1 MKRIRVDEGS
11 IEESSLGVEDSNDLV
26 SSSETPPTSQIS
38 EKPRKKLKQTTLA
51 FQSNINES
59 KTCKLCGMSY
69 LKYLKQDQLLHG
81 EYHTNFVDGL
91 PWLFQGNFLKSIS
104 ITIKKRRQKIN
115 FVAIDTDL
123 IPQIRRVDDV
133 LHMVNQELNAS
144 KGSDS
149 WQKTP
154 GQAILAITN
163 KRVVGIA
170 VTEAINDVKGQ
181 SRWMIHKT
189 QTIVP
194 NQVNTTAKLGISRI
208 WVAYNWRRLGIS
220 TALLT
225 TITTYPKPIHPRE
238 IAFSQPS
245 TNGGLLCA
253 KFNGVKHKSGEILL
267 PVYLEHT

>member
-1 MKRIRVDEGS
+1 MKRTHDIASVESSRVDLS
-11 IEESSLGVEDSNDLV
+11 FESSHKSLS
-26 SSSETPPTSQIS
+26 PA
-38 EKPRKKLKQTTLA
+38 KKLRKSQKQGTLS
-51 FQSNINES
+51 FQSNINET

-69 LKYLKQDQLLHG
+69 LKYLKQDQQLHE

-91 PWLFQGNFLKSIS
+91 SWQFSGNYLKSI
-104 ITIKKRRQKIN
+104 TVVVKKQRHKIN
-115 FVAIDTDL
+115 FVAIDTDST
-123 IPQIRRVDDV
+123 PQIRRVDDV

-144 KGSDS
+144 SGSDS
-149 WQKTP
+149 WKKTP
-154 GQAILAITN
+154 GQAVLAITN
-163 KRVVGIA
+163 RRVIGIV
-170 VTEAINDVKGQ
+170 VTETIDDVEGQ

-189 QTIVP
+189 QAIVP
-194 NQVNTTAKLGISRI
+194 KQINKNAKLGISRI

-225 TITTYPKPIHPRE
+225 TITTYPKPIHRRE